1 MAEEAVGGV
10 HLQPDL
16 HPQLLLGHDRL
27 APAQAALPQDS
38 QLVPRRRAPPSCCL
52 DTHAAAHRTAPH
64 RTALLALSRSHGAPP
79 VAVVRRRLKSHAGE
93 YEVLYDGVKPGLF
106 FTMVI
111 RKTSAKTRKRG
122 PQPAIPVFRLV
133 DSGTVM

>member
-1 MAEEAVGGV
+1 MGGV
-10 HLQPDL
+10 HLQPNL
-16 HPQLLLGHDRL
+16 HPQLLLGHDRI

-38 QLVPRRRAPPSCCL
+38 PLVPPPLPAIALPRCLALPLNAPPRCL
-52 DTHAAAHRTAPH
+52 VS
-64 RTALLALSRSHGAPP
+64 LAVTRSDGLPK
-79 VAVVRRRLKSHAGE
+79 RCRRLDSHAGE

-111 RKTSAKTRKRG
+111 RKTSAKTRERG

-133 DSGTVM
+133 DSGTVMGKASARKAA